1 LSAFFVINNSKNQ
14 MNIVSKKIVHANG
27 QEITIET
34 GKLAKQ
40 AHGSVVVRQGNTMIM
55 ATVVSEYKAG
65 ENVDFLPLTVDYR
78 ERFASTGRFP
88 GGFLKREMRPSDYEI
103 LISRLIDRA
112 CRPLFPDDYH
122 ANTMLMVTL
131 ISGDDVVM
139 PDTLACLASSCAIMV
154 SDIPFNGPVSEVRV
168 GRVNGEYV
176 INPNQKDLA
185 NSDIDM
191 IIAATEKDIMMVE
204 GEDERNF

>member
-1 LSAFFVINNSKNQ
+1 
-14 MNIVSKKIVHANG
+14 MNIVNKKIVHANG

-55 ATVVSEYKAG
+55 ATVVSDYKAG

-122 ANTMLMVTL
+122 ANTMLMVNL
-131 ISGDDVVM
+131 ISG
-139 PDTLACLASSCAIMV
+139 
-154 SDIPFNGPVSEVRV
+154 
-168 GRVNGEYV
+168 
-176 INPNQKDLA
+176 
-185 NSDIDM
+185 
-191 IIAATEKDIMMVE
+191 
-204 GEDERNF
+204 